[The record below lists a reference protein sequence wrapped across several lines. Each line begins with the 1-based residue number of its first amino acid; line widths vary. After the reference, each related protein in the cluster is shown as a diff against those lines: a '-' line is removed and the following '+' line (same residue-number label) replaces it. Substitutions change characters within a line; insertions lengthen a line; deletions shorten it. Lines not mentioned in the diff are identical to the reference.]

1 MGRKIEWKIVLID
14 DESGIRKITGIAL
27 KDWGYLVETAENG
40 QAGIQACN
48 SFFPHIVI
56 TDVKMPGMDG
66 LQVLEAIKNDHP
78 DMEVIVMT
86 AFGDI
91 DTAIRAIQL
100 DASDFVTKPVND
112 KALLLALDRA
122 KNRYL
127 SRKQVREYTR
137 LLETGWSSTTETLLK
152 NFTFQEQIINSSIN
166 GIIACGID
174 EKVRIFNPS
183 AEKMLGY
190 NKDQVVEKK
199 RLKDL
204 LATGEAEHIY
214 RALESDQYGGKNRI
228 NLMESVMQSV
238 NSMEI
243 PVQVS
248 ASVLSDAGDKNGIL
262 ICIRDLREIRRIERE
277 MADQEK
283 TLHQDKM
290 MSLGKLAASMI
301 HEINNPL
308 SGILNYMRLMAIMVK
323 KGLSEEKIDKFSNYL
338 DVSIGEI
345 SRCSDIVS
353 NLLTFS
359 RKSAISYE
367 AIQVKALVERCARL
381 SKHKL
386 ELQNIKLHVDID
398 PDIPAILADA
408 NQIQQCVINLI
419 FNALDAVKSDGDVW
433 LSASFDPKNGHVE
446 IHVKDTGKGILSE
459 DMPNIF
465 EPFFTTKDEGYGVG
479 LGLSSVYGIMESHGG
494 SVRVQ
499 DTSECGTHFVLG
511 FNNLAD
517 A

>member
-1 MGRKIEWKIVLID
+1 MGQEIEWRVVLID

-27 KDWGYLVETAENG
+27 QDWGYLVDLAENG
-40 QAGIQACN
+40 EAGLQACN
-48 SFFPHIVI
+48 SFLPHIVI

-66 LQVLEAIKNDHP
+66 LQVLETIKKDHP

-86 AFGDI
+86 AFGDM

-122 KNRYL
+122 KSRYM
-127 SRKQVREYTR
+127 SRKQIREYTR
-137 LLETGWSSTTETLLK
+137 MLETGWSGATETLVK
-152 NFTFQEQIINSSIN
+152 NFSFQEQIINSSIN
-166 GIIACGID
+166 GIIACGLDDKI
-174 EKVRIFNPS
+174 KIYNPS
-183 AEKMLGY
+183 AQTMLGFD
-190 NKDQVVEKK
+190 KDQVVDKK
-199 RLKDL
+199 ELKDL
-204 LATGEAEHIY
+204 LAGGEVERIY

-228 NLMESVMQSV
+228 TLMEAVMLSSR
-238 NSMEI
+238 SMEV

-262 ICIRDLREIRRIERE
+262 ICIRDLREVRRIERE

-290 MSLGKLAASMI
+290 MSLGKLAASVV

-308 SGILNYMRLMAIMVK
+308 SGILNYLRLMARIVK
-323 KGLSEEKIDKFSNYL
+323 KGLSEDKSDKFSNYL
-338 DVSIGEI
+338 DVSISEI

-353 NLLTFS
+353 NLLIFS
-359 RKSAISYE
+359 RKSTISYE
-367 AIQVKALVERCARL
+367 AIQVKELVERCAGL
-381 SKHKL
+381 SRHKL
-386 ELQNIKLHVDID
+386 ELQNITLHVDVE

-408 NQIQQCVINLI
+408 NQVQQCVINLI
-419 FNALDAVKSDGDVW
+419 FNSLDAITSKGDIW
-433 LSASFDPKNGHVE
+433 LSASFNPPKKQVE
-446 IHVKDTGKGILSE
+446 IHVRDTGKGISKE

-479 LGLSSVYGIMESHGG
+479 LGLSTVYGIMENHGG
-494 SVRVQ
+494 AVRVQ
-499 DTSECGTHFVLG
+499 DTSESGTHFVLE

-517 A
+517 T